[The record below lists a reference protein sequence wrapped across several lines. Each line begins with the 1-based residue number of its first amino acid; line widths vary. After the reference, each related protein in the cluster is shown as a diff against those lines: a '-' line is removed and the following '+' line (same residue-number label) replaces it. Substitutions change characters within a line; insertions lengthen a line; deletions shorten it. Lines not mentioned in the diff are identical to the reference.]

1 MALSG
6 RCTITGV
13 MSSSRESRPR
23 PPAPCWTGPKKFAEP
38 VSVSSTAFVDLSLA
52 GSALELGFDLLRFRA
67 RRKRKASGW
76 TRPLQGRRTTCW
88 PQFAEIQFSTFP
100 QHAVQL
106 VDNPLPHSDAL
117 ESRRATRASAC
128 DFPRG
133 LLVHLG
139 PRVRPLH
146 LVGRARSR
154 RERRDRIRLRC
165 RRGLPDLLA
174 GDALRRGRTA
184 PSARAPG
191 PTSALIP
198 RESEHQET
206 RQLGSELLA

>member
-13 MSSSRESRPR
+13 MSSSRGSRPR
-23 PPAPCWTGPKKFAEP
+23 PPAHGWTGPKKFAEP

-76 TRPLQGRRTTCW
+76 TGPLQGRRTTCW

-106 VDNPLPHSDAL
+106 VDNPLPHSDAV
-117 ESRRATRASAC
+117 EFPRVAPSAC
-128 DFPRG
+128 DFARG
-133 LLVHLG
+133 LVVHLG

-198 RESEHQET
+198 RESEDQET

>member
-13 MSSSRESRPR
+13 MSSSRGSRPR
-23 PPAPCWTGPKKFAEP
+23 PPAHGWTGPKKFAEP

-76 TRPLQGRRTTCW
+76 TGPLQGRRTTCW

-106 VDNPLPHSDAL
+106 VDNPLPHSDAV
-117 ESRRATRASAC
+117 EFPRVAPSAC
-128 DFPRG
+128 DFARG

-198 RESEHQET
+198 GVSEHQET

>member
-1 MALSG
+1 MAFSG

-13 MSSSRESRPR
+13 MSSSRGSRPR
-23 PPAPCWTGPKKFAEP
+23 PPAPGWTGPKKFAEP

-67 RRKRKASGW
+67 RRKRKPSGW

-106 VDNPLPHSDAL
+106 VDNPLPHSDAV
-117 ESRRATRASAC
+117 ESPRVAPSAC

-133 LLVHLG
+133 FLVHLG
-139 PRVRPLH
+139 RRVRPLH

-206 RQLGSELLA
+206 RQFGSELLA

>member
-1 MALSG
+1 MHDNG
-6 RCTITGV
+6 RYVKFEGKPA
-13 MSSSRESRPR
+13 EAARPR
-23 PPAPCWTGPKKFAEP
+23 WTGPKKFAEP

-67 RRKRKASGW
+67 RRKMKASGW
-76 TRPLQGRRTTCW
+76 TGPLQGRRMTCW

-106 VDNPLPHSDAL
+106 VDNPLPHSDAV
-117 ESRRATRASAC
+117 EFPRVAPSAC
-128 DFPRG
+128 DFARG
-133 LLVHLG
+133 LVVHLG

-165 RRGLPDLLA
+165 CRGVPDLLA

-206 RQLGSELLA
+206 RQLGSQLLA